1 MLLLRL
7 QGDKEQINM
16 HAIVDTILG
25 PITTMLQNALNYLG
39 QISLVA
45 GRGLNL
51 DYYLGPIIMLG
62 SGWHMLIGSIVSSAF
77 LLLVVLVVRK
87 TFDMYL
93 AFKSGVKWW

>member
-1 MLLLRL
+1 
-7 QGDKEQINM
+7 M

-39 QISLVA
+39 QVSLIA

-51 DYYLGPIIMLG
+51 DYFLGPLAMMG
-62 SGWHMLIGSIVSSAF
+62 SGWTMLIGSIVSSAF

>member
-1 MLLLRL
+1 MHSIVDSILFPMETIL
-7 QGDKEQINM
+7 QG
-16 HAIVDTILG
+16 
-25 PITTMLQNALNYLG
+25 ALSYLG

-51 DYYLGPIIMLG
+51 NYFLGPIVMMG
-62 SGWHMLIGSIVSSAF
+62 SGWQMLVGSIVSSAF
-77 LLLVVLVVRK
+77 LLLMVLIVRK